1 MVGVQALFDGFI
13 DVVVPTF
20 LERLKQIIVAP
31 IEYPEMIWILTPMV
45 VTLFLMTLYFGR
57 YKREELGWNTAVG
70 NSLVLL
76 FVSLDLLQKAYPEAN
91 PLRALLVFLR
101 TLSDTGLSADLL
113 PGVVAGMILL
123 YSLFLL
129 TADFH
134 HWLPKKLAFFVS
146 SSLPINIL
154 AYFGII
160 FVYGATAGSPL
171 PLDGYTFFAFLA
183 LFVLL
188 YYLLSL
194 IQLVEKDRDSL
205 FEDPKM
211 PKPVSPP
218 DTTEFIDDSRNIYKE
233 GEQ

>member
-1 MVGVQALFDGFI
+1 MVSAQALIDGFI
-13 DVVVPTF
+13 GVVVPTF
-20 LERLKQIIVAP
+20 IDRLKQIILAP
-31 IEYPEMIWILTPMV
+31 IEYPEMIWILTPMA
-45 VTLFLMTLYFGR
+45 VTLLLMTLYFGR

-101 TLSDTGLSADLL
+101 TMSDSGFATEVL
-113 PGVVAGMILL
+113 PGIVAGMILL

-134 HWLPKKLAFFVS
+134 HWLPKKLAFFIS

-160 FVYGATAGSPL
+160 FVYGATAGSPP
-171 PLDGYTFFAFLA
+171 PLDWYTFFAFFT
-183 LFVLL
+183 LFAAL
-188 YYLLSL
+188 YYFLSL

-205 FEDPKM
+205 LGDPKM
-211 PKPVSPP
+211 PKPEQF
-218 DTTEFIDDSRNIYKE
+218 DQNTEFIDESRNIYKE
-233 GEQ
+233 SEQ